1 MSYILDSL
9 KKSDKERRSIDA
21 PTAMVMSSP
30 AFLDN
35 DKPKSNTRLI
45 LIFCIVLLLCVGIY
59 FLILHS
65 DKVTQLMG
73 NKQGIAL
80 KQPVLLNES
89 KPIDK
94 PPSSQEKEEAILLYK
109 QALSTKSQPEIDSLY
124 KELNDKNISAPN
136 VNVSS
141 VDSNKDVSEPQ
152 LVSALETTRTTSPD
166 LNANVV
172 SSLDSNPNDLGA
184 TAGSGSLEPIAETPI
199 AQPESVRIPSIY
211 QLDAYVRKD
220 IPSVDYGAH
229 IYATDN
235 NSGFVILD
243 GARRRAGDKLDSGLF
258 VEKIEE
264 ESVVLSFNGTLFSL
278 PAMKSWEGK

>member
-45 LIFCIVLLLCVGIY
+45 LIFGVVLVLCVGIY
-59 FLILHS
+59 FLMLHS
-65 DKVTQLMG
+65 DKVTQLIG
-73 NKQGIAL
+73 NKQGVAL
-80 KQPVLLNES
+80 KQPVLVSES
-89 KPIDK
+89 KPVDK

-124 KELNDKNISAPN
+124 KELNDKNISTPS
-136 VNVSS
+136 VSVSS
-141 VDSNKDVSEPQ
+141 VDTDKNVSNSE
-152 LVSALETTRTTSPD
+152 LVSGLETTGETSSALD
-166 LNANVV
+166 RNLGDFGTSSDSESLN
-172 SSLDSNPNDLGA
+172 
-184 TAGSGSLEPIAETPI
+184 PIVEAPV
-199 AQPESVRIPSIY
+199 AQSEAVRIPSIY

>member
-9 KKSDKERRSIDA
+9 KRSDKERRSIDT
-21 PTAMVMSSP
+21 PSAMVMSAP

-35 DKPKSNTRLI
+35 DQPKSNAKLI
-45 LIFCIVLLLCVGIY
+45 VISCMVLLLSIGIY
-59 FLILHS
+59 FLILYS
-65 DKVTQLMG
+65 DQLSQLIGKDQSLATNDRALVTPESRSASSL
-73 NKQGIAL
+73 NKEIL
-80 KQPVLLNES
+80 V
-89 KPIDK
+89 DK
-94 PPSSQEKEEAILLYK
+94 SSLSQEKEQAILLYQ
-109 QALSTKSQPEIDSLY
+109 QALSNKSKPEIDSLY
-124 KELNDKNISAPN
+124 QELNDKSLNA
-136 VNVSS
+136 SS
-141 VDSNKDVSEPQ
+141 PTLASGAEATSVENANNASGPQ
-152 LVSALETTRTTSPD
+152 LVSALETRIATS
-166 LNANVV
+166 
-172 SSLDSNPNDLGA
+172 DSTELADA
-184 TAGSGSLEPIAETPI
+184 TVEAPVAEFP
-199 AQPESVRIPSIY
+199 AVRIPSIY